1 MEGPAETLE
10 AKPASGTEN
19 NSEQKERIKEKG
31 DETSPVPN

>member
-1 MEGPAETLE
+1 MEGPAETFA

-19 NSEQKERIKEKG
+19 SEQKESKKRKG